1 MNYFRIN
8 LNKLEDKE
16 LALQLQKKE
25 LYRYAALTALIVLLF
40 AIALVINGKLASKV
54 NSFDRAITDLNRQID
69 SLQQKENFVSE
80 EEVYAL
86 DRLNSSRVFWTK
98 KLETLAAITGNA
110 IALTEIKYERSTL
123 LIRGVARVSRS
134 NNNFEVISSFIDR
147 LKAEPAFSRDF
158 KTIDFRSSERIDFME
173 QDLLNFEIVLQ

>member
-16 LALQLQKKE
+16 LALQLKKSE
-25 LYRYAALTALIVLLF
+25 LYRYAALTAVILLLF
-40 AIALVINGKLASKV
+40 IAALSINGRLSSKV
-54 NSFDRAITDLNRQID
+54 KSFDTIITNLNRQID

-80 EEVYAL
+80 EEVYSL
-86 DRLNSSRVFWTK
+86 DRLNSSRVFWTR
-98 KLETLAAITGNA
+98 KLETLAVLTGNS

-123 LIRGVARVSRS
+123 LIRGVAKVSRT
-134 NNNFEVISSFIDR
+134 NNNFEVISGFIDR
-147 LKAEPAFSRDF
+147 LKAEPSFSRDF
-158 KTIDFRSSERIDFME
+158 RTIDFRSSERIDFME